1 MNSPVMSNNNSGKD
15 YQVDV
20 FLPSSSCS
28 TFSSESILA
37 MSPKFT
43 MKNFIKHTY
52 HHIDEKMDPYDEPY
66 SVKAL
71 FDEASSDASSSETL
85 LGSRKPARHYY
96 GLFFAFNIIL
106 FSLSAMLFLVS
117 GYRLIEL
124 RDPLDNGVLRR
135 SSEHCE

>member
-20 FLPSSSCS
+20 FLPSSSCL

-52 HHIDEKMDPYDEPY
+52 HHIDEKMDP
-66 SVKAL
+66 
-71 FDEASSDASSSETL
+71 
-85 LGSRKPARHYY
+85 
-96 GLFFAFNIIL
+96 
-106 FSLSAMLFLVS
+106 
-117 GYRLIEL
+117 
-124 RDPLDNGVLRR
+124 
-135 SSEHCE
+135 